1 MLGEM
6 WRAAGLAKLSA
17 LKDYMRDLLGGDE
30 GAADGGGTGHSSPC
44 MFRACSLRS
53 CFWHSAEPERAWLLH
68 CHACLLDRVWLSAR
82 LACVSGHWWIGRALS
97 LLTRLTFA
105 SVPLCAGKM

>member
-30 GAADGGGTGHSSPC
+30 GGADGGGTDHRSSVHVQE
-44 MFRACSLRS
+44 
-53 CFWHSAEPERAWLLH
+53 CF
-68 CHACLLDRVWLSAR
+68 
-82 LACVSGHWWIGRALS
+82 G
-97 LLTRLTFA
+97 FQ
-105 SVPLCAGKM
+105 